1 MSVDS
6 YCVGSYPP
14 RVKNAK
20 IRLTYTLLV
29 LAAACAFVVSLLA
42 GSVAVD
48 IADLWR
54 IATGDAGTLARAIVL
69 DLRLPRA
76 VTAFAAGGVLAIAGV
91 LMQVLLRNPLA
102 DPYVMGVSG
111 GAAVAALG
119 AMLLGA
125 AGLGIDLAAMVG
137 ALATTVLVFVLA
149 HGEAGWTPGRLLLT
163 GIVIAAGANAIVS
176 TLLSLGD
183 EMQLRGMLFWLMGDL
198 SASGRTSLLI
208 GAFVLALPVCL
219 PFARQLNVLARG
231 ELQARTLG
239 APVKGLRIGIFLA
252 SSALTALSVTA
263 AGTIGFVGLVTPH
276 IARLLIGT
284 DHRLLLPAAA
294 LLGGT
299 LVTIADL
306 CARTLFAPRQ
316 LPVGALTAL
325 VGVPLFLIL
334 MRRSGA
340 RSD

>member
-1 MSVDS
+1 
-6 YCVGSYPP
+6 
-14 RVKNAK
+14 VKNSK
-20 IRLTYTLLV
+20 IRLTYTLLIV
-29 LAAACAFVVSLLA
+29 AAAAAFAASLLV
-42 GSVAVD
+42 GSVAVS

-54 IATGDAGTLARAIVL
+54 VATGETGTLAHAIIM

-76 VTAFAAGGVLAIAGV
+76 LTAFAAGGVLAVSGV

-125 AGLGIDLAAMVG
+125 AGLGIDLAAMIG

-149 HGEAGWTPGRLLLT
+149 HGETGWTPGRLLLT
-163 GIVIAAGANAIVS
+163 GIVVAAGANAVVS

-183 EMQLRGMLFWLMGDL
+183 ETQLRGMLFWLMGDL
-198 SASGRTSLLI
+198 SANARTSLLI
-208 GAFVLALPVCL
+208 GAFILALPICL

-239 APVKGLRIGIFLA
+239 APVRGLRIGIFLV
-252 SSALTALSVTA
+252 SSALTAFSVTA

-276 IARLLIGT
+276 IVRLLIGA
-284 DHRLLLPAAA
+284 DHRRLLPAAA

-299 LVTIADL
+299 MVTIADL

-334 MRRSGA
+334 MRRSGV